1 MGRREGNT
9 RAEHYKSPLSSC
21 CILLIKS
28 SFSQENS
35 KKNKAKESSSWRGMG
50 EEENSE
56 KPAFDISLHKTAK
69 KRFYAPSSFP
79 PLRG

>member
-1 MGRREGNT
+1 
-9 RAEHYKSPLSSC
+9 
-21 CILLIKS
+21 
-28 SFSQENS
+28 
-35 KKNKAKESSSWRGMG
+35 MG